1 MRLLRCRQDDRIASS
16 LSAFAGSPPIST
28 ASTVPAHQLAF
39 ASDVETVPAPV
50 STQAFQACAHVF
62 PSFARPLRLAP
73 PHHLPVSI
81 VQARLSA
88 FHPQPLPG
96 IDGCEAVRR
105 PWRASWPPFRLE
117 PAHLRGGPGHQPVH
131 VSIVQ
136 ARLSPFSR
144 ADHCATSLPARVFQ
158 SCKHVFPPLA
168 GISPMTWNRIVN
180 GIPVFQSCKHVFRP
194 FTRNPYQALTDVQHR
209 GKTPARGVSTSPLL
223 MQGNTM

>member
-81 VQARLSA
+81 VQARLSP
-88 FHPQPLPG
+88 FH
-96 IDGCEAVRR
+96 RR
-105 PWRASWPPFRLE
+105 SAIFRL
-117 PAHLRGGPGHQPVH
+117 
-131 VSIVQ
+131 
-136 ARLSPFSR
+136 
-144 ADHCATSLPARVFQ
+144 
-158 SCKHVFPPLA
+158 
-168 GISPMTWNRIVN
+168 
-180 GIPVFQSCKHVFRP
+180 
-194 FTRNPYQALTDVQHR
+194 PYA
-209 GKTPARGVSTSPLL
+209 
-223 MQGNTM
+223 